1 MTVKGVIMKR
11 KLIAVA
17 VTVLGTSGATIAY
30 AQSGVTGHTIP
41 TRSPME
47 QPLPN
52 ANTGD
57 CFARVII
64 PAVYDTIPQTVTTQ
78 EAFETIDV
86 IPAEMAPDTLNIKT
100 RDEGTRYI
108 VRQPRYETVTEQVMV
123 RPAYEELSI
132 VPAQFETV
140 TETIVVGEPKLVWR
154 PGRNLSAISRVDP
167 ETGTIYCLVEEPA
180 ETRTVSRR
188 VVRVPEQVQTVT
200 VPAQYKTVTKQV
212 LVDPGGVNQEPIT
225 AEYTDVSISRLAR
238 PASHSRQVQPAQTST
253 VDTRRLRVGEKFEW
267 VPVLCDTN
275 TTPTAVASIQ
285 AALTERGYYAGA
297 IDGLAG
303 PSTQSALTAFQRAN
317 GIMHEGFLS
326 ADTLNLL
333 DLGGLVPA
341 ASQHVA
347 GPAQQP
353 QQAVQRTRTAPVRSQ
368 YVNSP
373 SADLNLNSQAAP
385 VSAPTVT
392 DTAIGTGARP
402 ARAGRRMLDWAGKK

>member
-1 MTVKGVIMKR
+1 MTMKGVTMKR

-17 VTVLGTSGATIAY
+17 ATVLGTSGATIAY
-30 AQSGVTGHTIP
+30 AQSGATGYTIP
-41 TRSPME
+41 TSSPME

-86 IPAEMAPDTLNIKT
+86 LPAEMAPDTLNIKT

-108 VRQPRYETVTEQVMV
+108 VRQPRYETVTEEVMV

-154 PGRNLSAISRVDP
+154 PGRNLSAISRIDP
-167 ETGTIYCLVEEPA
+167 ETGVVYCLVEEPA

-188 VVRVPEQVQTVT
+188 IVRVPEQVQTVT

-212 LVDPGGVNQEPIT
+212 LVDPGGVDQQPIA

-238 PASHSRQVQPAQTST
+238 PASHTRQNQPAQTST

-317 GIMHEGFLS
+317 GITHEGFLS

-341 ASQHVA
+341 ASQQVA
-347 GPAQQP
+347 GTVQSERFTPAAQTGAP
-353 QQAVQRTRTAPVRSQ
+353 SNVRASSPSSSVRSVAPVATPQ
-368 YVNSP
+368 
-373 SADLNLNSQAAP
+373 
-385 VSAPTVT
+385 
-392 DTAIGTGARP
+392 ARP
-402 ARAGRRMLDWAGKK
+402 APTQPARSGRRLLNWAGKK